1 MMVKILLESVW
12 VDEARHGDGGISLG
26 SHSQYGHG
34 DQAQHVG
41 EHELLVDWE
50 VEPGVVRQQVGA
62 GQPVSFSRQ
71 EQGEDADEGG
81 QAGHVVGVVAASLP
95 AHQPGLRQL
104 VAAREAGEDAQCL
117 PLLAAQRG
125 RLGRGRP
132 GVESGEDVFLTQQ
145 LEQNIFNIKLY
156 IIYYLNLCC

>member
-1 MMVKILLESVW
+1 M
-12 VDEARHGDGGISLG
+12 
-26 SHSQYGHG
+26 
-34 DQAQHVG
+34 
-41 EHELLVDWE
+41 
-50 VEPGVVRQQVGA
+50 VRQQVGA
-62 GQPVSFSRQ
+62 GQAVSFSRQ

-132 GVESGEDVFLTQQ
+132 GVEGGEDVFLTQQ

-156 IIYYLNLCC
+156 IIYLYIYTYI

>member
-1 MMVKILLESVW
+1 M
-12 VDEARHGDGGISLG
+12 
-26 SHSQYGHG
+26 
-34 DQAQHVG
+34 
-41 EHELLVDWE
+41 
-50 VEPGVVRQQVGA
+50 VRQQVGA
-62 GQPVSFSRQ
+62 GQAVSFSRQ

-156 IIYYLNLCC
+156 IIYTIYIYIIEYYRRPPDSQLTSALPSSNMWILNLSVVSHV